1 MSAFSIFTSVASM
14 PVPPIPRDLT
24 SALAIL
30 EFSGDGVKDNN
41 QEVSRMLSHACM
53 HAMELSR
60 TFYYVT

>member
-1 MSAFSIFTSVASM
+1 M
-14 PVPPIPRDLT
+14 PVLLIPRDLT
-24 SALAIL
+24 SAIAIL

>member
-1 MSAFSIFTSVASM
+1 M

-53 HAMELSR
+53 HVMELSR